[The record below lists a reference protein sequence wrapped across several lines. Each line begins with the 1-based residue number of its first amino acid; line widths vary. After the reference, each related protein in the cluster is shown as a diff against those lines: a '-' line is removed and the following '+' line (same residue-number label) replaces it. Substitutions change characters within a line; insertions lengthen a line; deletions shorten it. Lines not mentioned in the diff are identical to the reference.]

1 MRFLVVLFLLL
12 AAPAVAQDRLA
23 LVIGNDAYSD
33 VPVLNKAGADAKAI
47 AAELRGQG
55 FETIEA
61 TDQSRRDMNRR
72 ISEFTARLDPGDTA
86 FVFFAG
92 HGVEIDGENY
102 LLPTDIVAPD
112 GGESDFVKAES
123 IALSELLDRVRATGA
138 RMTIAIID
146 ACRNNPFET
155 ASGRGIG
162 RTRGL
167 GRITAPQGS
176 FVIFSAGA
184 GQLALDE
191 LAQSDPAKNSVFTR
205 ALLPKLKQPGLELRA
220 MMSDLRLEVRDL
232 ARTVQHTQIPA
243 YYDELIGD
251 FYFTPAGLKQEL
263 PADDTQSSTVS
274 DGMRADFELA
284 RDIGTAAALNGFL
297 QRYDTRQD
305 EFTYQLA
312 LQMRDGLDADP
323 ANPTERAT
331 KAEPVLPEPSETL
344 PINTPSRDVIRDT
357 QQALNDL
364 GCNAGHPDGVM
375 GPRTKRAFKSYRSAS
390 GSTLGGDDL
399 GTAHALQELQG
410 KNGTICNVVA
420 TAPQTTPAKTA
431 STGGVSLA
439 GTWKFKANC
448 ALVVNVTGTVRYTR
462 VSATK
467 FTGKLTDSLGQNANT
482 EVFLNEDQLNGT
494 DYFPGITV
502 TWRGKLAPDGRSF
515 TSSGS
520 TGCAVYAWRVG

>member
-1 MRFLVVLFLLL
+1 MRFLAVFFFLLAGPGL
-12 AAPAVAQDRLA
+12 AQERLA

-33 VPVLNKAGADAKAI
+33 VPVLKKAGADARAI

-138 RMTIAIID
+138 RMTVAIID

-155 ASGRGIG
+155 VSGRSIG

-191 LAQSDPAKNSVFTR
+191 LAQNDPADNSVFTR
-205 ALLPKLKQPGLELRA
+205 ALLPKLREPGLELRA
-220 MMSDLRLEVRDL
+220 MMADLRLEVRDL
-232 ARTVQHTQIPA
+232 ARSVQHTQIPA

-251 FYFTPAGLKQEL
+251 FYFTPVGLKQEL
-263 PADDTQSSTVS
+263 PVAEAPARSAPDA
-274 DGMRADFELA
+274 MRADFELA
-284 RDIGTAAALNGFL
+284 REIGTAAALDGFL
-297 QRYDTRQD
+297 QLYADRQS

-312 LQMRDGLDADP
+312 LQMRDGLQAET
-323 ANPTERAT
+323 AKPTERAAST
-331 KAEPVLPEPSETL
+331 DPEPGPSEPDRTSQHG
-344 PINTPSRDVIRDT
+344 IIQQT

-364 GCNAGHPDGVM
+364 GCNAGRPDGVL
-375 GPRTKRAFKSYRSAS
+375 GPRTRRAFRAYRTAS
-390 GSTLGGDDL
+390 GSTLGADDL
-399 GTAHALQELQG
+399 GTAHALSELQR
-410 KNGTICNVVA
+410 KSGTVCAAVA
-420 TAPQTTPAKTA
+420 APADVPATGSTPK
-431 STGGVSLA
+431 GLSLV
-439 GTWKFKANC
+439 GTWNYKATC
-448 ALVVNVTGTVRYTR
+448 ALVVKVTGTVRFTR
-462 VSATK
+462 ASSTK
-467 FTGKLTDSLGQNANT
+467 YTGKLKDSLGQQANS
-482 EVFLNEDQLNGT
+482 EVFLNEDQLSGT

-502 TWRGKLAPDGRSF
+502 TWRGKMAPDGRSY
-515 TSSGS
+515 TANGS